1 MKKGGY
7 VDGYVM
13 LVPKKN
19 VKAYQKM
26 AEDGR
31 KLWMKHGALD
41 YKECVA
47 DDLKITWVVKPFNK
61 LTKAKSNETVFFSYI
76 VFKSRAHR
84 DAVNKKV
91 HKEIMAYGAD
101 KHIDM
106 PFDMKKMSYG
116 GFKVLVGN

>member
-13 LVPKKN
+13 VVPKKN
-19 VKAYQKM
+19 IKVYQKM

-41 YKECVA
+41 YKECVGN
-47 DDLKITWVVKPFNK
+47 DLKINWGTRRFDK

-91 HKEIMAYGAD
+91 HKEIVANGAD

-106 PFDMKKMSYG
+106 PFDMKKMAYG